1 MITVLLNDN
10 GDKVTLDAEAQN
22 VTMENGSLIIRRNK
36 HIVGRF
42 RRHLAWWEQPTN
54 NDEE

>member
-1 MITVLLNDN
+1 MITVLLNDA
-10 GDKVTLDAEAQN
+10 GDKVTLDAEPQD
-22 VTMENGSLIIRRNK
+22 VTIENGSLIIRRDK

-42 RRHLAWWEQPTN
+42 RRHVAWWEQPTN

>member
-1 MITVLLNDN
+1 MIVVLLSDN
-10 GDKVTLDAEAQN
+10 GDRVTLNAEAQN
-22 VTMENGSLIIRRNK
+22 VTIENGSLIIRRNK

-42 RRHLAWWEQPTN
+42 RRHVAWWEQPTN